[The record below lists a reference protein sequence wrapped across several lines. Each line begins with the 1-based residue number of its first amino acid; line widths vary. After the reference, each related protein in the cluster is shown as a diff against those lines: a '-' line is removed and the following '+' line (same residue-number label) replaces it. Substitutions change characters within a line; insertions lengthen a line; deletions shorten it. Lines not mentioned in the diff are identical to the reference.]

1 MIVVTEKIMQF
12 FGGNSVFTD
21 TMGTRLYPI
30 VAPEKT
36 PFPFTTYSVDRIE
49 AKSKDKDDYNITL
62 YVRFAQ
68 SKFTVMAQFMEDIL
82 PYIKN
87 EFDWQGSTIDFIE
100 DDMSYVGI
108 INFLI

>member
-1 MIVVTEKIMQF
+1 MIVVAKQIIDF
-12 FGGNSVFTD
+12 FGSNTVFTE
-21 TMGTRLYPI
+21 TMGTKLYPV

-36 PFPFTTYSVDRIE
+36 PFPFTTYSIDRIE
-49 AKSKDKDDYNITL
+49 AESKDKDAYSIAL
-62 YVRFAQ
+62 YVRFDQ
-68 SKFTVMAQFMEDIL
+68 SKFTEMAQFMEDIL

>member
-1 MIVVTEKIMQF
+1 MIVVTEQLMQF
-12 FGGNSVFTD
+12 FSSNSVFTD
-21 TMGTRLYPI
+21 TMGTKLYPI

-36 PFPFTTYSVDRIE
+36 SFPFTTYSIDRIE
-49 AKSKDKDDYNITL
+49 AESKDKDAYSIAL
-62 YVRFAQ
+62 YVRFSHSQ
-68 SKFTVMAQFMEDIL
+68 FTLMAQFMEDIL

>member
-12 FGGNSVFTD
+12 FSGNSIFTT
-21 TMGTRLYPI
+21 TMGTKLYPI

-36 PFPFTTYSVDRIE
+36 SFPFTTYSIDRIE
-49 AKSKDKDDYNITL
+49 AESKDKDAYNITL
-62 YVRFAQ
+62 YVRFG
-68 SKFTVMAQFMEDIL
+68 KDEFTRMAQFMEDIL
-82 PYIKN
+82 PPIKN